1 MSGLDFASDIRE
13 CYYPTPSVSEVIR
26 ILTKNQEVKL
36 NKRLE
41 DEDKIYKRVRD
52 LYEQRHLLDYEIR
65 KDIFMDD
72 IEEQLQCHV
81 FDLQSWIEKNETLIF
96 NNIETATKRAC
107 IGVLP
112 ITEYFKSLKK
122 P

>member
-13 CYYPTPSVSEVIR
+13 CYYPTPSKSEVIR

-72 IEEQLQCHV
+72 IEKNLQLQ
-81 FDLQSWIEKNETLIF
+81 IF
-96 NNIETATKRAC
+96 NPEKRQQR
-107 IGVLP
+107 
-112 ITEYFKSLKK
+112 
-122 P
+122 